1 MKCDLCG
8 SKKNVRVFQSSFG
21 KPPYKE
27 CRKCFEL
34 IMRQACNFHGLKL
47 DNEVIE
53 VEWNKGKEKYPD

>member
-47 DNEVIE
+47 DNEAIE
-53 VEWNKGKEKYPD
+53 VEWNKGKGKYPD